1 MPRGGARPGAGRPR
15 KPAAPAPMIPTPAG
29 APLTP
34 LALLEAVMRDERQPI
49 AVRVSCARALLPYTA
64 AKPAR
69 LGSKA
74 AREIEALDCER
85 GTRWEALLAPPAL
98 PHEADTPRRD
108 DGSPDWDKLLA

>member
-1 MPRGGARPGAGRPR
+1 VQLRWGLFILVPFAVSLFLLAGSQVVF
-15 KPAAPAPMIPTPAG
+15 
-29 APLTP
+29 LSQS
-34 LALLEAVMRDERQPI
+34 LHRD
-49 AVRVSCARALLPYTA
+49 LPYG
-64 AKPAR
+64 PAR

-108 DGSPDWDKLLA
+108 DREPTDWDALLA